1 MEELGP
7 KAEPQLALKPDKQVQ
22 QAPLVLLTA
31 PAVSLQHQIYPSDVG
46 EKNEHFFLFQEITTL
61 VQFPL
66 WSFFF
71 QMFSGV
77 LFALWLLAL
86 IIFFYH

>member
-31 PAVSLQHQIYPSDVG
+31 SAFSLQHQINPSDVG
-46 EKNEHFFLFQEITTL
+46 EKNDHFFCSRKSRL
-61 VQFPL
+61 
-66 WSFFF
+66 
-71 QMFSGV
+71 
-77 LFALWLLAL
+77 
-86 IIFFYH
+86 